1 VVVVITPKCKNPP
14 RMAAGGF
21 WAEEPTVT
29 RTPYR
34 TGPVNRKLRFLSTGR
49 SLFVTKNWRLTFRID
64 KTGIEMIDLDHGDYH
79 QEVAMNAIKGIRMKN
94 PAHPGGFVKSEIV
107 EALELSVTD
116 AAKALGVT
124 RPALSALLNERA
136 ALSSEMA
143 LRIEKAF
150 GVSMDTLM
158 RMQNS
163 YDIAQARR
171 RAGQIKVARFR
182 EVGDP
187 GPAPA

>member
-1 VVVVITPKCKNPP
+1 
-14 RMAAGGF
+14 M
-21 WAEEPTVT
+21 
-29 RTPYR
+29 
-34 TGPVNRKLRFLSTGR
+34 S
-49 SLFVTKNWRLTFRID
+49 
-64 KTGIEMIDLDHGDYH
+64 
-79 QEVAMNAIKGIRMKN
+79 AIQGIRMKN

-107 EALELSVTD
+107 EALDLSVTD
-116 AAKALGVT
+116 AAKVLGVT

-136 ALSSEMA
+136 SLSPEMA

-171 RAGQIKVARFR
+171 RGGKIKVTRFVR
-182 EVGDP
+182 KVGDP
-187 GPAPA
+187 SPALA